1 MGWSGI
7 ELYYTPGMV
16 PLNTVICCGRG
27 INNDNLIA
35 IVHQDLPTAELC

>member
-7 ELYYTPGMV
+7 ELYYTPGLI
-16 PLNTVICCGRG
+16 PINTVICCGRG
-27 INNDNLIA
+27 INDKLIV